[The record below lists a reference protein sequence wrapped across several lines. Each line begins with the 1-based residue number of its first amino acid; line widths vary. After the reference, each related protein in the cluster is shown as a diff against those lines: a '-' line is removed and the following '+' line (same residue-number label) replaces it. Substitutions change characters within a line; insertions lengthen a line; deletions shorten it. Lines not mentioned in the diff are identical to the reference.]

1 MKKAAI
7 VVLGAVNAALLL
19 ALLFGAASEPA
30 TAQVIGG
37 GTDYIVHVGRIDAKA
52 EAVFVIDL
60 ARQRMLAW
68 QYDSGDDR
76 MVMMRR
82 GRELQNDFR
91 PGGAQGQQE
100 RR

>member
-1 MKKAAI
+1 MKKPAI
-7 VVLGAVNAALLL
+7 VVLGAVNVALLL

-37 GTDYIVHVGRIDAKA
+37 GTDYIVHVARIDSRA
-52 EAVFVIDL
+52 EAVFVIDV

-68 QYDSGDDR
+68 QYDTGDDR
-76 MVMMRR
+76 MVMLRR

-91 PGGAQGQQE
+91 PGSQVQPE